1 VRAARSAAVVGLL
14 ALAAAGVSAC
24 GGPAA
29 GSGAPAPTAVAWV
42 ATGASVT
49 LPGSSLTPV
58 DLASRRAEPGVHVG
72 SLPSAMTFTASDKDL
87 LVLSQGD
94 DTLHAINPVTHALSH
109 AVTTGVEPDAVAV
122 APGGTG
128 NRGIALVANLDSN
141 SVTPVDLGTWRA
153 GPSIAVG
160 TEPIAIAV
168 TTVNGAATALVVDFG
183 SDAVTPITLS
193 TMSAGTPIAVGTS
206 PEAIAVVGT
215 QALVANFGDQTLTP
229 ISTTTLAP
237 GPPVALGVDPTALAV
252 APSGSTLY
260 VCGGASVVPVTVAG
274 LTVGTPIALPD
285 AAQAIA
291 LDARGTT
298 AWVAL
303 QSGGLIE
310 VTLATGRVGRP
321 IHLGGHPSALVI
333 AQH

>member
-1 VRAARSAAVVGLL
+1 MRAARSTAVAGLL
-14 ALAAAGVSAC
+14 ALAAAGLSAC

-29 GSGAPAPTAVAWV
+29 GSGTPAPTDVAWV
-42 ATGASVT
+42 ATDASVT
-49 LPGSSLTPV
+49 LPGTSITPV
-58 DLASRRAEPGVHVG
+58 NLTSRRAEPGVHVG
-72 SLPSAMTFTASDKDL
+72 SLPSAMAFSAGDKDL

-94 DTLHAINPVTHALSH
+94 DTLHGINPVTHVVTH
-109 AVTTGVEPDAVAV
+109 AVTAGVEPDALAV

-206 PEAIAVVGT
+206 PEAIAIVGT
-215 QALVANFGDQTLTP
+215 QAMVANFGDQTLTP

>member
-1 VRAARSAAVVGLL
+1 VAGLV

-29 GSGAPAPTAVAWV
+29 GSGAPAPTDVAWV

-49 LPGSSLTPV
+49 QPGSSLTPV
-58 DLASRRAEPGVHVG
+58 NLATGRPEAGVHVG
-72 SLPSAMTFTASDKDL
+72 SLPSALAFTPGDKTL

-94 DTLHAINPVTHALSH
+94 DTLHAVNPVTHALTH
-109 AVTTGVEPDAVAV
+109 AVTTGVEPDALAV

-128 NRGIALVANLDSN
+128 GRGIALVANLDSN

-153 GPSIAVG
+153 GPPIAVG
-160 TEPIAIAV
+160 TEPVAIAV
-168 TTVNGAATALVVDFG
+168 TTINGAATALVVDFG

-193 TMSAGTPIAVGTS
+193 TMAAGTPIAVGTS
-206 PEAIAVVGT
+206 PEAIAVVGG
-215 QALVANFGDQTLTP
+215 QALVANFGDQTITP

-237 GPPVALGVDPTALAV
+237 GAPVALGVDPTGLAV
-252 APSGSTLY
+252 AASGTTLY

-274 LTVGTPIALPD
+274 LTVGAPIALPG

-291 LDARGTT
+291 LGAKGAT

-303 QSGGLIE
+303 QAGGLIA
-310 VTLATGRVGRP
+310 VTLATGQVGRR
-321 IHLGGHPSALVI
+321 IHLGGHPSAVVI